1 MNLSI
6 TKRFF
11 ISLFLTFPLL
21 VEMILMPL
29 GWSLP
34 GHNLIAFLLTTL
46 IMLLSAQPFWRSA
59 WSASKKH
66 HANMDTL
73 VAVGT
78 ATAYFYSIYAMLFH
92 QPVYFESAAVVTT
105 FVLLGQV
112 FEERMRKQAANATE
126 KLLKLQAKSALV
138 WRAGQYITLPLAEI
152 QINDQVKV
160 LPGEKVPI
168 DGVVIDGH
176 SSIDESSITGESL
189 PIEKQVDDPV
199 IGATI
204 NTNGTLIIKVT
215 KTQNETMLQQIV
227 DVVKKAQVS
236 RAPIQ
241 KLTDKVSDVFV
252 PIVLIIAIITFLAWY
267 LALHLP
273 VGQSLSYSVAV
284 IVIAC
289 PCALGLATPTA
300 LMVGTGRSAK
310 MGILIKNGDVLE
322 IAENIKT
329 VVFDKTGT
337 ITQGQPL
344 VTDVFG
350 SNKNSII
357 QLAASL
363 EQLSEHPLAKAIF
376 NAGHDA
382 KITTLPVNNFQSLT
396 GIGAQGMIQDHSI
409 VLGNNQILS
418 SDTKISNDFI
428 QKTVQL
434 EAEAKTIVYL
444 SVDAVVIGIIA
455 IQDIPKTSSKAAIA
469 MLKSR
474 GIKTVMLTGDNQGV
488 AKNIGQSVGIDQ
500 VIANVLPTEK
510 AETIIQLQKSGTVA
524 FVGDGIND
532 APALT
537 TADLGIAMGS
547 GSDIAIDSGDI
558 VLVKNDLQDVTRA
571 IEISQK
577 TFHKIKAN
585 LFWAFIYNIIGIP
598 IAAGVFTNSGLTLS
612 PELAGLAM
620 AFSSI
625 SVVFNSLLLNET
637 RIQ

>member
-1 MNLSI
+1 MRLSI
-6 TKRFF
+6 TKRFI
-11 ISLFLTFPLL
+11 ISLVLTIPLL
-21 VEMILMPL
+21 IEMILMPL
-29 GWSLP
+29 GWVLP
-34 GHNLIAFLLTTL
+34 GHTLMAFLLTTL
-46 IMLLSAQPFWRSA
+46 VMFLSAQPFWKSA
-59 WSASKKH
+59 WASFKKH

-78 ATAYFYSIYAMLFH
+78 ATAYFYSIYAMVVN

-112 FEERMRKQAANATE
+112 FEERMRHQAANATE
-126 KLLKLQAKSALV
+126 KLLNLQANDAEV
-138 WRAGQYITLPLAEI
+138 WRNEQYVRLPLAEI
-152 QINDQVKV
+152 KLNDQV
-160 LPGEKVPI
+160 LIRPGEKIPI

-176 SSIDESSITGESL
+176 SSVDEAAITGESL
-189 PIEKQVDDPV
+189 PVEKNISDQV

-204 NTNGTLIIKVT
+204 NTNGNLVIKVT
-215 KTQNETMLQQIV
+215 KTENETMLQQIV

-241 KLTDKVSDVFV
+241 KLTDKISDIFV
-252 PIVLIIAIITFLAWY
+252 PIVLIIAIITFLIWY
-267 LALHLP
+267 IFLQLP
-273 VGQSLSYSVAV
+273 VGQALSYAVAV

-322 IAENIKT
+322 IAEQLKT

-337 ITQGQPL
+337 ITQGHPL
-344 VTDVFG
+344 VTDVIG
-350 SNKNSII
+350 SDRKNILR
-357 QLAASL
+357 LAASL
-363 EQLSEHPLAKAIF
+363 ENLSEHPLAKAVL
-376 NAGHDA
+376 DA
-382 KITTLPVNNFQSLT
+382 SQEEYVLPLDVTNFKALE
-396 GIGAQGMIQDHSI
+396 GKGAIGEVQGQF
-409 VLGNNQILS
+409 VLLGNYKIITD
-418 SDTKISNDFI
+418 DTKITEN
-428 QKTVQL
+428 QKTQAMKL
-434 EAEAKTIVYL
+434 EDAAKTVVYL
-444 SVDAVVIGIIA
+444 IVNKMVIGLIA
-455 IQDIPKTSSKAAIA
+455 IQDIPKTTSQNAIE
-469 MLKSR
+469 MLKSQ
-474 GIKTVMLTGDNQGV
+474 GIQPVMLTGDNQGV
-488 AKNIGQSVGIDQ
+488 ADSIGKSVGIEQ

-510 AETIIQLQKSGTVA
+510 AEQIKRLKQNGTVA

-558 VLVKNDLQDVTRA
+558 VLVKNDLRDVTRA
-571 IEISQK
+571 IDISKK

-598 IAAGVFTNSGLTLS
+598 IAAGLFSIYGLTLS

-625 SVVFNSLLLNET
+625 SVVFNSLLLN
-637 RIQ
+637 RVKIK